1 MNDRFET
8 VAREARVKVPVGACR
23 FIASVARTDN
33 EDEARAFIARV
44 SAEFHDAT
52 HNAYA
57 YVIGIGDKAIK
68 RQSDD
73 AEPAGTAGL
82 PMLSAI
88 ENAGLTNV
96 TVVGTRYFGGVKL
109 GIGGLVRAYRLCAE
123 AGLAEA
129 GRVEMVKMSGFTVLT
144 PYENLGTVMREI
156 AAQGGTVLQ
165 VGYNEA
171 GAVVTGEV
179 PLSKLEALR
188 LGIVDSTSG
197 KASVQLEDEGMSVGN
212 SMKEGKQA

>member
-33 EDEARAFIARV
+33 EEAARDFIARV

-57 YVIGIGDKAIK
+57 YVIGLGDRAIK
-68 RQSDD
+68 RQSDA
-73 AEPAGTAGL
+73 AEPVGTAGP

-109 GIGGLVRAYRLCAE
+109 GIGGLVRAYRMCAE

-129 GRVEMVKMSGFTVLT
+129 GRLELVKMSAFKILA
-144 PYENLGTVMREI
+144 PYDALGAVMREI
-156 AAQGGTVLQ
+156 AAQGGSVKQ
-165 VGYNEA
+165 VDYDES
-171 GAVVTGEV
+171 GAVVEGEV
-179 PLSKLEALR
+179 PLSREETLSQGVVEA
-188 LGIVDSTSG
+188 TAG
-197 KASVQLEDEGMSVGN
+197 KAAVHYVENGKDE
-212 SMKEGKQA
+212 